1 MAAQLNETLG
11 TIASF
16 VWGPFLLIPL
26 LLGTGLFLTVR
37 MGGIQFRTLG
47 RATRHAFVDK
57 NEEGSGD
64 ISNYQ
69 ALTTALAATVGTGNI
84 VGVATAISIGGPG
97 SLLWIW
103 VTGIVGMASKYSEA
117 YLGVRFRTTDDKGRQ
132 QGGPHEY
139 LRRGIPGP
147 LGSVLAVAFMLFTI
161 FASFGIGNL
170 TQGNSIAAGMQEAS
184 VSYTHLTL
192 PTKA

>member
-84 VGVATAISIGGPG
+84 VGVAL
-97 SLLWIW
+97 SLIH
-103 VTGIVGMASKYSEA
+103 I
-117 YLGVRFRTTDDKGRQ
+117 
-132 QGGPHEY
+132 
-139 LRRGIPGP
+139 
-147 LGSVLAVAFMLFTI
+147 
-161 FASFGIGNL
+161 
-170 TQGNSIAAGMQEAS
+170 
-184 VSYTHLTL
+184 
-192 PTKA
+192 